1 MNAEELQHIDYL
13 AATRLTEIGYR
24 RYLKQ
29 KAKLLG
35 SQPAKEA
42 RQAIKQFIDRWEAR
56 EMTISHMINCA
67 PMYKA
72 LQ

>member
-24 RYLKQ
+24 RYLKE
-29 KAKLLG
+29 KTKLLG

-56 EMTISHMINCA
+56 ELTIAHMVRCA
-67 PMYKA
+67 PLYTK